1 MEISEKI
8 KQWIVNEEK
17 KKKNKTL
24 ADDVEKVS
32 ASKSNVE
39 TLSSDNK
46 LNDDE
51 NYKRAQLLNKIQ
63 DYKKEQQRISE
74 IPDVTFEE
82 VEYVPKTDDEILK
95 EATDGLGDYYVN
107 KQKVLEEKKNNQIN
121 NYREKI
127 SDKEKAAAYKKA
139 EINAM
144 YDDYNKTVSNNALK
158 RGIQR
163 SSIVSEQIKDG
174 EKSKISNVLKVDDDL
189 NNQLK
194 SIENL
199 ITEAENAYYDAVSDL
214 DLKKALELSD
224 SVKKL
229 KDEESKKRQEI
240 ERNNEKSLENAIKTN
255 EILNKEKS
263 DEIISYKGKILGE
276 VLQYFYAMPKNE
288 RYAAFKGD
296 DELKELLGDYYD
308 YVDRYLKSSN

>member
-240 ERNNEKSLENAIKTN
+240 ERNNEKSLENAIKAN